1 MNLLLID
8 RNFRLPVYLGRHYLT
23 LFTVKTKILTNFKV
37 ITFLIYLQT
46 KNDDLYSRGSR
57 AWKPSI
63 MWASSS
69 SRTIRSW
76 TCRCCRPSRTASRS
90 SVRWMRWT
98 LCSRVVCW
106 IFGSRRTIQL
116 WFGPS
121 LPGTFRMPGSV
132 LPLVIIQVVST

>member
-57 AWKPSI
+57 A
-63 MWASSS
+63 
-69 SRTIRSW
+69 
-76 TCRCCRPSRTASRS
+76 
-90 SVRWMRWT
+90 
-98 LCSRVVCW
+98 
-106 IFGSRRTIQL
+106 
-116 WFGPS
+116 
-121 LPGTFRMPGSV
+121 
-132 LPLVIIQVVST
+132 